1 MAWKPSSSV
10 SGDQH
15 QTDLTDRRLAQARR
29 VERWQRVDR
38 RAPALNGG
46 LNEAALCNKRR
57 CPMGKKG
64 VRLWMERG
72 DGADDVGREG
82 VGDWE
87 ERAIFPGFGR
97 FFGVWADVFTAPGG
111 AFGVSQCAWGSGG
124 HDVSMGAGG
133 LGTSVEGRGQARRSP
148 WPQAGHVRKARWRSL
163 RSSASSGSVGE
174 AASCSAG
181 EKVGR

>member
-1 MAWKPSSSV
+1 
-10 SGDQH
+10 
-15 QTDLTDRRLAQARR
+15 
-29 VERWQRVDR
+29 
-38 RAPALNGG
+38 
-46 LNEAALCNKRR
+46 
-57 CPMGKKG
+57 MGKKG

-174 AASCSAG
+174 SGELLCGREGRPLTGEQGEQEDRDYGEGGRDAVWLKKRTASREFTLPEAVRP
-181 EKVGR
+181 KWRILTKPPGRT